1 MFGGLVKP
9 VFCKFLQLNFEANET
24 ECEGRISVKMF
35 FKIFAFFTI
44 FYLMLISWG
53 LETFPMAD
61 AETVVFTMR
70 MPIDGFTSF
79 FVKEALSKV
88 LFPSLVIFLL
98 VYGIWIWVIKT
109 VSARKAL
116 LVLLFFCFLGGSIY
130 LYEELPIRDYINVL
144 NRDFQQP
151 SHSVCMKNDFFR
163 LSVDSVFRDSSREKR
178 NLVLIIAESM
188 ENGFD
193 GYVPELLNLSKN
205 NMNFSPDGKFG
216 GGIDI
221 VGANSTTSSTVSK
234 ISGFPLLASN
244 YSKLFPK
251 IPTIY
256 DVLRKYGY
264 VNHFIQGT
272 SGKFGFGGEF
282 LVDHGVDYY
291 EDDEN
296 LEKKGIVKY
305 KDRITDKDLFDYA
318 KKIIKQNEN
327 EPFSLTIA
335 TIETHFPYG
344 FYDEK
349 CREKPENPSDEAVLK
364 ATLRCSSRQ
373 ISEFVSFVLNEKIA
387 ERTEIVILGDHL
399 FKGKLVVQDYIGE
412 RSWLSIFINSSVSSG
427 VSLKRKF
434 TSIDMAPTI
443 LESMGFVLPQHK
455 MAFGTSLFSDS
466 KTLLEKIGLDSLNH
480 EFARLTTSFEYN
492 NLIVQKE

>member
-1 MFGGLVKP
+1 
-9 VFCKFLQLNFEANET
+9 
-24 ECEGRISVKMF
+24 MF
-35 FKIFAFFTI
+35 FKVFAFFTV

-70 MPIDGFTSF
+70 MPIDGFVSF
-79 FVKEALSKV
+79 FVKDALLKV
-88 LFPSLVIFLL
+88 LIPSLVLFFVI
-98 VYGIWIWVIKT
+98 YGIWTWTIKT
-109 VSARKAL
+109 VSARKTL
-116 LVLLFFCFLGGSIY
+116 LMLLFFCILGGSAY
-130 LYEELPIRDYINVL
+130 LYEEIPIRDYINVL
-144 NRDFQQP
+144 NRDSRQP
-151 SHSVCMKNDFFR
+151 SHSALMKNDFFR
-163 LSVDSVFRDSSREKR
+163 LSADSVFRDSSKLKR
-178 NLVLIIAESM
+178 NLILIIAESM

-193 GYVPELLNLSKN
+193 GYVPELLDLSKN
-205 NMNFSPDGKFG
+205 NMNFSPDGRFG
-216 GGIDI
+216 GGFDV
-221 VGANSTTSSTVSK
+221 VGSSSTTSSTVSK
-234 ISGFPLLASN
+234 ISGFPLLASD

-256 DVLRKYGY
+256 DILRKYGY
-264 VNHFIQGT
+264 VNYFIQGT

-291 EDDEN
+291 EDDEI

-305 KDRITDKDLFDYA
+305 KDRITDKKLFDYA

-335 TIETHFPYG
+335 TIESHFPYG
-344 FYDEK
+344 FYDEN
-349 CREKPENPSDEAVLK
+349 CREKPENSSDEAVLK

-387 ERTEIVILGDHL
+387 NRTEIVILGDHL
-399 FKGKLVVQDYIGE
+399 FKGKLIVRDYMGE
-412 RSWLSIFINSSVSSG
+412 RSWLSIFINSSINSDVC
-427 VSLKRKF
+427 LKRRF

-443 LESMGFVLPQHK
+443 LESLGFILPHHK
-455 MAFGTSLFSDS
+455 MAFGTSLFSNS
-466 KTLLEKIGLDSLNH
+466 ETLLEKIGMDSLNH
-480 EFARLTTSFEYN
+480 DFARLSTSFEYN